1 MKKII
6 AYIIIFSLFVTGC
19 TASDQQKYHK
29 FAEAAVEY
37 LYGILGDNELF
48 EIHSIHLYD
57 DSKTGYLFYTIE
69 FQSTYDSY
77 TDEGIILVQATFLY
91 IVESENPLR
100 VAKFNINDSALHE
113 TLYSQYLSAMTSEN
127 YSYDFSVLEIE
138 DMVHQAS
145 KQ

>member
-6 AYIIIFSLFVTGC
+6 AYIILFCLFVSGC
-19 TASDQQKYHK
+19 TTNDQKNYHK
-29 FAEAAVEY
+29 YAEAAVEY

-48 EIHSIHLYD
+48 EIHSILLYD

-100 VAKFNINDSALHE
+100 VTKFNINDSNLHE

-138 DMVHQAS
+138 DMVLQAS